1 MRMAGM
7 SMLRDVGAEATAIA
21 AIAAAAALC
30 WRGLHA
36 LRRQPAIALLID
48 GITGA
53 WRAFTR
59 PWRDARRAERQ
70 AEIREVV
77 DEALRPELTSMRDEL
92 RAHMRSEDEATR
104 LVVAEQARTAAALE
118 TLIGRFDELH
128 ATNDREHAELWAT
141 LARHGID
148 RRTNHD

>member
-1 MRMAGM
+1 MAGM
-7 SMLRDVGAEATAIA
+7 SMLRDVGAEAAAIA
-21 AIAAAAALC
+21 AIAAAAAIL

-48 GITGA
+48 GINGG

-59 PWRDARRAERQ
+59 PWRDARRRERQ

-77 DEALRPELTSMRDEL
+77 DEALRPELTSMREEL
-92 RAHMRSEDEATR
+92 RAHMRAEDEATAQ
-104 LVVAEQARTAAALE
+104 LVEQQARTAGALE
-118 TLIGRFDELH
+118 TLVGRFDELR
-128 ATNDREHAELWAT
+128 ATNDREHAEIWAT